1 MGFLVSY
8 SNVLPDTQKKAR
20 YSENSSEVLVTFG
33 LKKMS
38 GVKEFVFLLSD
49 VWLFNSFFYFV
60 IRSLL
65 CIILSFL
72 FVL

>member
-38 GVKEFVFLLSD
+38 GVKEFVFLFSD